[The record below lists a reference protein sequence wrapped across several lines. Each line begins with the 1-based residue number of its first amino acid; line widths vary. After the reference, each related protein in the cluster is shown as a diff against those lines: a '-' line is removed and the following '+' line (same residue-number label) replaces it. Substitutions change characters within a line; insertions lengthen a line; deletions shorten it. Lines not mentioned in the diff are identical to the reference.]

1 MKAMSNVDLY
11 AISHELDELLKEA
24 RVQKAYQPTRDT
36 VIIRFHVPGKGRV
49 DVAFQAGLRV
59 HTTQY
64 PPENPKVPPSFP
76 MLLRKHLKN
85 ATVKGVRQHNFDR
98 ILEIDIQKEHRFTL
112 VVELFSQGNIIL
124 LDEDNRIILPLKHRH
139 AQGRKITS
147 KEEYQYPEERGIHI
161 LNVELEDLKDLFAN
175 SDSDLIRTLA
185 RSGLGGMYSEE
196 IFLRSGVDKKL
207 PAHEVSE
214 SDVEAI
220 YQSMTEL
227 FKPLKTFKF
236 QPQIVREVIEGEEN
250 EDETSKGVTEP
261 NQHETTES
269 TKNEATKTTQ
279 DESAETTPDEPKET
293 TPDEAK
299 ETTPDKV
306 TGITQKKSPD
316 KKPKKGK
323 EDVLP
328 LDILTYQDFKKERF
342 ETFNQAAD
350 EFYSGKVGADIKK
363 VQEDIWAKEVGK
375 YEKRLRIQEDTL
387 KKFQKTII
395 ETKKKGNLLYAHY
408 SEVQNLLDIIHHARE
423 KFSWMEIASKLKK
436 ARKEGMKEAQIIE
449 SMDKMGVLLLNLEGE
464 RITVDANL
472 EIPENAEKY
481 YNKGK
486 KAKRKIKGVNIAIER
501 TKKDVEKKRNK
512 REMALERVQVPQKRV
527 RKELKWFE
535 KLRWFL
541 SSEGLLV
548 IGGRDAGTNEL
559 VVKRYL
565 DNNDIYLHSDIHGAP
580 SVVIKKGEV
589 EGEIPESTIQ
599 EAGTLAASFSSAW
612 NKGYGSQDVY
622 WVHPDQVSKTPQ
634 SGEFVARGAFIIRGS
649 RNYLRGIPLKI
660 AVGIVDYE
668 GERIMAG
675 PAEAVAKYTDNY
687 VVLKPGFTKKE
698 EIARA
703 VLKKIDPERILTL
716 EDVIRVLPSGKCD
729 FEGKKRY

>member
-11 AISHELDELLKEA
+11 AISHELDELLKDA

-124 LDEDNRIILPLKHRH
+124 LDEENQIILPLKHRH

-196 IFLRSGVDKKL
+196 IFLRSGVDKKQ
-207 PAHEVSE
+207 AATDVSE
-214 SDVEAI
+214 SEVESI

-227 FKPLKTFKF
+227 FEPLKTFKF
-236 QPQIVREVIEGEEN
+236 QPQIVKEVVEGEEKEN
-250 EDETSKGVTEP
+250 GEKTGEEDSIIKDKSET
-261 NQHETTES
+261 
-269 TKNEATKTTQ
+269 
-279 DESAETTPDEPKET
+279 
-293 TPDEAK
+293 
-299 ETTPDKV
+299 
-306 TGITQKKSPD
+306 KKS
-316 KKPKKGK
+316 KKGK

-328 LDILTYQDFKKERF
+328 LDILTYQNFHKERF

-375 YEKRLRIQEDTL
+375 YEKRLRIQEETL
-387 KKFQKTII
+387 EKFQKTIV
-395 ETKKKGNLLYAHY
+395 ETKKKGNLIYSHY
-408 SEVQNLLDIIHHARE
+408 SEIQNLLDIIHQARG

-436 ARKEGMKEAQIIE
+436 ARKEGLKEAQIIQ
-449 SMDKMGVLLLNLEGE
+449 SMDKMGVLTLDLEGE
-464 RITVDANL
+464 TVTVDANL

-486 KAKRKIKGVNIAIER
+486 KAKRKIRGVNIAIER
-501 TKKDVEKKRNK
+501 TKKDVERKRNK
-512 REMALERVQVPQKRV
+512 REMALERVRVPQKRV
-527 RKELKWFE
+527 RRELKWFE

-541 SSEGLLV
+541 SSDGNLV
-548 IGGRDAGTNEL
+548 IGGRDAGTNEM
-559 VVKRYL
+559 VVKRHL
-565 DNNDIYLHSDIHGAP
+565 DNQDIYLHSDIHGAP
-580 SVVIKKGEV
+580 SVVIKKGESD
-589 EGEIPESTIQ
+589 EIPESTIH

-612 NKGYGSQDVY
+612 SKGYGSQDVY

-668 GERIMAG
+668 GQRIMAG
-675 PAEAVAKYTDNY
+675 PTEAVAKYTDNY

-698 EIARA
+698 EIARS
-703 VLKKIDPERILTL
+703 VLRKIDAERILTL

-729 FEGKKRY
+729 FEVKRR

>member
-11 AISHELDELLKEA
+11 AISHELNETLKDA
-24 RVQKAYQPTRDT
+24 RVQKAYQPTKDT

-85 ATVKGVRQHNFDR
+85 ATVTEVRQHNFDR

-124 LDEDNRIILPLKHRH
+124 LDESNQIILPLKHRH

-147 KEEYQYPEERGIHI
+147 KEEYHYPPERGIHP
-161 LNVELEDLKDLFAN
+161 LNVELGELKYLFKD

-196 IFLRSGVDKKL
+196 IFLRSGVDKKK
-207 PAHEVSE
+207 PANQVSE
-214 SDVEAI
+214 DEIESI
-220 YQSMTEL
+220 HQSMMEV
-227 FKPLKTFKF
+227 FKPLKTYKF
-236 QPQIVREVIEGEEN
+236 QPQIVREVIADEENVKSEGEGN
-250 EDETSKGVTEP
+250 GKSKR
-261 NQHETTES
+261 
-269 TKNEATKTTQ
+269 
-279 DESAETTPDEPKET
+279 
-293 TPDEAK
+293 
-299 ETTPDKV
+299 
-306 TGITQKKSPD
+306 
-316 KKPKKGK
+316 KGK

-328 LDILTYQDFKKERF
+328 LDILTYKNFQKERF
-342 ETFNQAAD
+342 DTFNQAAD
-350 EFYSGKVGADIKK
+350 EFYSAKVGADIKK
-363 VQEDIWAKEVGK
+363 VQEDIWAKQVGK
-375 YEKRLRIQEDTL
+375 YEKRLRIQEESL
-387 KKFQKTII
+387 EKFQKTVIQS
-395 ETKKKGNLLYAHY
+395 KKRGDLLYSHY
-408 SEVQNLLDIIHHARE
+408 SEVQNILDIIHHARE
-423 KFSWMEIASKLKK
+423 KFSWAEIASKLKK
-436 ARKEGMKEAQIIE
+436 GRKEGMKEAQSIE
-449 SMDKMGVLLLNLEGE
+449 SLDKMGVLTLNLEAE
-464 RITVDANL
+464 RVMVDSNL

-501 TKKDVEKKRNK
+501 TKKDVEKMRNK
-512 REMALERVQVPQKRV
+512 RELAMEKVRVPQKRV
-527 RKELKWFE
+527 RRQLKWFE

-541 SSEGLLV
+541 SSDGLLV
-548 IGGRDAGTNEL
+548 VGGRDAGTNEL

-565 DNNDIYLHSDIHGAP
+565 DNQDIYLHSDIHGAP
-580 SVVIKKGEV
+580 SVVIKKGED
-589 EGEIPESTIQ
+589 EIPKKSIQ
-599 EAGTLAASFSSAW
+599 EAGHMAASFSSAW
-612 NKGYGSQDVY
+612 SKGYGSQDVY

-634 SGEFVARGAFIIRGS
+634 SGEFVARGAFIIRGT

-675 PAEAVAKYTDNY
+675 PQEAVSKYTNNY

-698 EIARA
+698 EIARS
-703 VLKKIDPERILTL
+703 VLKKIDPDHILTL

-729 FEGKKRY
+729 FV